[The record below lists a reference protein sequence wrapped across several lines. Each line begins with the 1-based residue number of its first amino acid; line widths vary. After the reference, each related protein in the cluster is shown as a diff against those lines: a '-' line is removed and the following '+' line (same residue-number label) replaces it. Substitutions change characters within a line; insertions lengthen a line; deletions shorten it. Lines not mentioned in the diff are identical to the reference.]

1 VQQNFRTHRNVGS
14 VEVYWYDDE
23 PTAGTCRVPRSWK
36 VIYRDNEGWKQVS
49 GASRPGT
56 VKDEYNKVTF
66 QPVKATALRLEV
78 RLHGDFTAGILEWK
92 AQ

>member
-1 VQQNFRTHRNVGS
+1 M
-14 VEVYWYDDE
+14 
-23 PTAGTCRVPRSWK
+23 
-36 VIYRDNEGWKQVS
+36 
-49 GASRPGT
+49 
-56 VKDEYNKVTF
+56 DEYNKVTF